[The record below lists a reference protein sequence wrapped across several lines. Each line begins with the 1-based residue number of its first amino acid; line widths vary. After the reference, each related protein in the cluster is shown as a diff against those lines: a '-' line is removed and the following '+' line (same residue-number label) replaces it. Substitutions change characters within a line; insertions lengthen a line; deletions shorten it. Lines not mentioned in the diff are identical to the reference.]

1 LDLWSASFRVD
12 GQALTAWPES
22 FTESF
27 DDFFSLKFS
36 GGCFVRTISEQEQ
49 RSLKSA
55 TDGAYALAGG
65 ISCIL
70 PFTRVGTSTLS
81 KYASFND
88 EHHDS
93 FMPLDVAIEVDRKA
107 KSPTIIKQA
116 AELLGY
122 ELVAANAVIDG
133 DNAPLTAMDAHRVMS
148 ETMDVSQAVLAA
160 LADGRIDAGERK
172 TIAKEARE
180 AMRALE
186 DLLRKV
192 GA

>member
-1 LDLWSASFRVD
+1 M
-12 GQALTAWPES
+12 
-22 FTESF
+22 
-27 DDFFSLKFS
+27 
-36 GGCFVRTISEQEQ
+36 RTISEQEQ

-65 ISCIL
+65 ISNIL

-133 DNAPLTAMDAHRVMS
+133 DHAPLTAMDAHRVMS

-180 AMRALE
+180 AMRALQ

>member
-1 LDLWSASFRVD
+1 M
-12 GQALTAWPES
+12 
-22 FTESF
+22 
-27 DDFFSLKFS
+27 
-36 GGCFVRTISEQEQ
+36 RTISEQEQ

-65 ISCIL
+65 ISNIL

-93 FMPLDVAIEVDRKA
+93 FMPLDVVIEVERKA

-122 ELVAANAVIDG
+122 ELVPMAAREDGG
-133 DNAPLTAMDAHRVMS
+133 DNHALTAMDAHRVMS
-148 ETMDVSQAVLAA
+148 ETMDVSQAVLTA
-160 LADGRIDAGERK
+160 LEDGRIDAGERK
-172 TIAKEARE
+172 LIAKEARE

-192 GA
+192 EARR